1 MDRAAFFFDCFQSS
15 LSQTLDFLLP
25 HFGLCLA
32 LRAVCILGAPSAI
45 RHLAS
50 LILGLLVLWTFVKDK
65 FLHFVFLS
73 VVGYFGLLIA
83 PEKRKGVVSSLFCVS
98 FIMSCELVVF
108 STTEWHQIRG
118 SIMIVVM
125 KIISIGFD
133 LDDSRLS
140 QLPGVVEFGGFVL
153 SPANSIFGPF
163 VQYKMHLGI
172 LDDRPLS
179 KAWFYRLFRCLALA
193 CFTFGFSVCVWPWI
207 FRSDDHKWLHAF
219 TVAASFRYSH
229 YFVSYLSEATSVMCG
244 IGYVELESG
253 SHWGGISVASMENV
267 ELPRSLVEV
276 ATSWNMASHLFLKS
290 YVYKPARRLGLFAA
304 IFITYFASTLLHG
317 LNFQL
322 SAVILSLGMYAYIEN
337 VLRTKLAKKL
347 NACVLARR
355 SKTPHEFKYQED
367 VWWVMIINLLFSALA
382 VFHLAYL
389 GSPFQSDIPD
399 LQEQGYSMEHAI
411 GQWQHLD
418 FASHFVAL
426 GTLLVSKVL

>member
-1 MDRAAFFFDCFQSS
+1 
-15 LSQTLDFLLP
+15 
-25 HFGLCLA
+25 
-32 LRAVCILGAPSAI
+32 
-45 RHLAS
+45 
-50 LILGLLVLWTFVKDK
+50 
-65 FLHFVFLS
+65 
-73 VVGYFGLLIA
+73 
-83 PEKRKGVVSSLFCVS
+83 
-98 FIMSCELVVF
+98 
-108 STTEWHQIRG
+108 
-118 SIMIVVM
+118 
-125 KIISIGFD
+125 
-133 LDDSRLS
+133 
-140 QLPGVVEFGGFVL
+140 
-153 SPANSIFGPF
+153 
-163 VQYKMHLGI
+163 
-172 LDDRPLS
+172 
-179 KAWFYRLFRCLALA
+179 
-193 CFTFGFSVCVWPWI
+193 
-207 FRSDDHKWLHAF
+207 
-219 TVAASFRYSH
+219 
-229 YFVSYLSEATSVMCG
+229 
-244 IGYVELESG
+244 
-253 SHWGGISVASMENV
+253 
-267 ELPRSLVEV
+267 
-276 ATSWNMASHLFLKS
+276 MASHLFLKS